1 MARELALRV
10 KGINYPFLIACTYIS
25 NGSWVTG
32 LSSSIPLL
40 LNTENNYLIKSEII
54 ESTIPTAMT
63 LGSPLNLSVI
73 ILYLIFIP
81 LLMILIKPK
90 EDYSFEMKNYL
101 IDDQPVQE
109 ISIEKEANIQKLPYW
124 ALSDKLN
131 NSFLVL
137 LIFIPALVYVFFHFL
152 NKGLT

>member
-1 MARELALRV
+1 
-10 KGINYPFLIACTYIS
+10 
-25 NGSWVTG
+25 
-32 LSSSIPLL
+32 
-40 LNTENNYLIKSEII
+40 
-54 ESTIPTAMT
+54 MT

-101 IDDQPVQE
+101 IDDQPVQ
-109 ISIEKEANIQKLPYW
+109 KLVLKKKQIFKNFLFW

-131 NSFLVL
+131 NSF
-137 LIFIPALVYVFFHFL
+137 FWYC
-152 NKGLT
+152 